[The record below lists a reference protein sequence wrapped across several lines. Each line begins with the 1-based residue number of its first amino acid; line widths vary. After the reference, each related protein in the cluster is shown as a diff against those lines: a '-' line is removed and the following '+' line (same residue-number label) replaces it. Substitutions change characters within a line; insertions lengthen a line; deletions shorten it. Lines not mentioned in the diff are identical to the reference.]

1 MGINLLKNAPAVRVE
16 CEVGHTVDVALP
28 YYSASAEA
36 LSVCSICGFKIV
48 SFTAGGCLA
57 KTQIEGS

>member
-1 MGINLLKNAPAVRVE
+1 MGINLLKNAPAVRVV
-16 CEVGHTVDVALP
+16 CEAGHATDVVLP

-36 LSVCSICGFKIV
+36 LSVCSVCGFKIV

-57 KTQIEGS
+57 KTQLKGS